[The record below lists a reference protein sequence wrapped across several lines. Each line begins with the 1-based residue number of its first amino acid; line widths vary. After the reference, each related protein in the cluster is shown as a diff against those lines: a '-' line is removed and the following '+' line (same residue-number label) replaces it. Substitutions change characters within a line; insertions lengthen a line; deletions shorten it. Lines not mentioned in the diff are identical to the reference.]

1 MSELFQELKK
11 GLEEA
16 IAIEKGQEKG
26 KITVLEIR
34 PVCNYDKTEIRA
46 IRMKAGFTQSMMAS
60 YMGVSKKT
68 VEAWESGKNK
78 PSGTA
83 CRLLQILEAGNL
95 ARVPFVTI
103 SA

>member
-1 MSELFQELKK
+1 MSELFQELKT

-16 IAIEKGQEKG
+16 IAFEKKQG
-26 KITVLEIR
+26 KAKVTVLEIR
-34 PVCNYDKTEIRA
+34 PVCSYDKTKIRS
-46 IRMKAGFTQSMMAS
+46 IRIEAGFTQSMMAS

-78 PSGTA
+78 PSGSA
-83 CRLLQILEAGNL
+83 CRLLQILDEGL
-95 ARVPFVTI
+95 LSRVPFVTI